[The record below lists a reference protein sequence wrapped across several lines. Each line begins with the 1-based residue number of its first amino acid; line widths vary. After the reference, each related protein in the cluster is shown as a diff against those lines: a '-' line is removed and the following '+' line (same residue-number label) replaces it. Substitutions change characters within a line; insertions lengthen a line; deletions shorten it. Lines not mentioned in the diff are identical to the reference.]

1 MARKTTTTTPPTPTR
16 TPRKP
21 AKASQVAQ
29 DGKKG
34 TTGQGRPSGR
44 KAKGTAE
51 GKVNPFD
58 TIAKMAA
65 DGAGTADLTAQL
77 QASIDQA
84 KKGSTAKVIADAK
97 LRLAE
102 AHRAGKHPSNRVPS
116 CPICVLPAQE
126 RGKATAKADGA
137 KAKPAPK
144 ATGNG
149 KTFAGRPTNNPATV
163 AARAKEAGLRVRKDA
178 DIAAVASRLRATE
191 SAVSAWLDSRDGS
204 KSANAASQAKSAP
217 TAKATTANAKSTTT
231 TAKPK
236 HEAKAPA
243 KLAVTLR
250 HPWVD
255 REPDYLRGHVLR
267 FTYTVDPNTGHVT
280 SQLHAIEGPD
290 GNVLPDR
297 GRDLPLDFRP
307 AVETL
312 GNGRKVVLRDRTIAG
327 LTAWLQTQGLTEQQ

>member
-1 MARKTTTTTPPTPTR
+1 MARKTTAPTQKATRPTR
-16 TPRKP
+16 ASKAPSTPQKSPTGRQR
-21 AKASQVAQ
+21 ASR
-29 DGKKG
+29 DG
-34 TTGQGRPSGR
+34 
-44 KAKGTAE
+44 AKGKA
-51 GKVNPFD
+51 NPFD

-65 DGAGTADLTAQL
+65 DGATTADLTAQL
-77 QASIDQA
+77 QASITAAKDDKTKPVVTKRQA
-84 KKGSTAKVIADAK
+84 KQVGHG
-97 LRLAE
+97 LAT
-102 AHRAGKHPSNRVPS
+102 
-116 CPICVLPAQE
+116 E
-126 RGKATAKADGA
+126 RQQAKAKGGKPQSDGKVDA
-137 KAKPAPK
+137 KAKPTSTYK
-144 ATGNG
+144 
-149 KTFAGRPTNNPATV
+149 GRPTSNVETIAQ
-163 AARAKEAGLRVRKDA
+163 RAKESGLRVRASMDVA
-178 DIAAVASRLRATE
+178 DIAQRLRATDA
-191 SAVSAWLDSRDGS
+191 AVSAWLDSRNG
-204 KSANAASQAKSAP
+204 KPAP
-217 TAKATTANAKSTTT
+217 TAKATTAKAKSTTT